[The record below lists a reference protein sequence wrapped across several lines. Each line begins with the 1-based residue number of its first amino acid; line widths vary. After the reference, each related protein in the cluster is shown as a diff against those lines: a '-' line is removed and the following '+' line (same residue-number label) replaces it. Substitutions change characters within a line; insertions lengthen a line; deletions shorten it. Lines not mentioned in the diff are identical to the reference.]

1 MRFPNSAV
9 VGNQRQFWLFT
20 RRKELKMKMRNHFLA
35 AAFTVLALPLAG
47 SAHVNSPDVYFDGYA
62 GPYHLLVTVRPPA
75 VVPGIAQI
83 EIRSETGDVDKIEI
97 VPMRIIGPGAKLAP
111 AADAAERSSD
121 DPQLFTGKLWIMARG
136 SWKVEVEAEGK
147 KGKGEMAVP
156 LAAVSTNS
164 ANMHAGLG
172 ALLAFLGLVL
182 FAGMVGVIGAAS
194 READLDPG
202 QDPGPARSQRAKMR
216 MAISTAFLIVVVVLG
231 SFWWNSD
238 ARANDKLN
246 YKLPHV
252 EATLLPG
259 GLLRLSLE
267 NPNAPEP
274 NRFGLENPDRLR
286 LDDLIPDHGH
296 LMHLFLVRMPD
307 MDSFWHLH
315 PDQIGGA
322 GEFAVSLPIMPAGRY
337 QIYADIVHHTGFP
350 ETQLG
355 VIDLPAVTGEPLSG
369 DDSGNADLKPADQVA
384 QLSGDYRILWQRE
397 KQPLKAG
404 QPAWF
409 RFRVEDKDGKPADL
423 QDYMGM
429 AGHAVFLSSDGK
441 TFAHVHPAGSVSM
454 AAVRLAEGGVQKA
467 AMAGMHQGPLSGEV
481 SFPYGFP
488 QAGDY
493 RIFVQVKRA
502 GRVETG
508 KFLAHVEK

>member
-1 MRFPNSAV
+1 
-9 VGNQRQFWLFT
+9 
-20 RRKELKMKMRNHFLA
+20 MKTRNHFLA
-35 AAFTVLALPLAG
+35 VAFTALALPLAG

-83 EIRSETGDVDKIEI
+83 EIRSEAGDVDKIDI
-97 VPMRIIGPGAKLAP
+97 LPMRIVGPGAKLAP
-111 AADAAERSSD
+111 TADPAERSSS
-121 DPQLFTGKLWIMARG
+121 DPKIFTGKLWIMSRG
-136 SWKVEVEAEGK
+136 SWKVQVQAEGV
-147 KGKGEMAVP
+147 KGKGELAVP

-172 ALLAFLGLVL
+172 VLLAFLGLAL

-202 QDPGPARSQRAKMR
+202 QDPGRARSRRAKMR
-216 MAISTAFLIVVVVLG
+216 MASTTAFLVVVVVLG
-231 SFWWNSD
+231 NLWWNSD

-252 EATLLPG
+252 ESTLQPG
-259 GLLRLSLE
+259 GLLRLTLE

-274 NRFGLENPDRLR
+274 NRFGFENPDRLR

-296 LMHLFLVRMPD
+296 IMHLFLVRMPD

-315 PDQIGGA
+315 PDQLGST
-322 GEFAVSLPIMPAGRY
+322 GEFAVNLPIMPAGRY

-350 ETQLG
+350 ETQVG

-369 DDSGNADLKPADQVA
+369 DDSGSPSLTPADNA
-384 QLSGDYRILWQRE
+384 APLSDGYRMVWQRE

-409 RFRVEDKDGKPADL
+409 RFRVEGKDGKPADL
-423 QDYMGM
+423 EDYMGM

-441 TFAHVHPAGSVSM
+441 IFAHVHPAGSVSM
-454 AAVRLAEGGVQKA
+454 AAVSLAEGTSQTP
-467 AMAGMHQGPLSGEV
+467 AMAGMHHGPTNGEV

-493 RIFVQVKRA
+493 RLFVQVRRA

-508 KFLAHVEK
+508 EFLAHVAK